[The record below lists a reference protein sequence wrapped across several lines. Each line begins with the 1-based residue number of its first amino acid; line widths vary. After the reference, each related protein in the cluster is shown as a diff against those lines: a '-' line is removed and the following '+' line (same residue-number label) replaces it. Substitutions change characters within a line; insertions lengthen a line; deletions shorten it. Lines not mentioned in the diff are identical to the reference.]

1 MKASLVLAQIME
13 APLSLRTT
21 SRPFLELAPI
31 HVACGE
37 PPSPGK
43 GLPLLVTVYGWHSI
57 ILSSLRFPEANLR
70 NWKTLAHGSGGPNPA
85 SGSFLNCWV
94 VLGKARPS
102 LGNRDENVFS
112 FASWVG
118 ILENPSLFG

>member
-21 SRPFLELAPI
+21 SRLPRAGSDPCRMRGASLPREG
-31 HVACGE
+31 VAT
-37 PPSPGK
+37 S
-43 GLPLLVTVYGWHSI
+43 VYGWHSI
-57 ILSSLRFPEANLR
+57 ILCSLRSLR
-70 NWKTLAHGSGGPNPA
+70 QTSGIEMLAHGSGGPNPA
-85 SGSFLNCWV
+85 PGSFLNCWV

-102 LGNRDENVFS
+102 LGSRHDNVFS
-112 FASWVG
+112 LASWVG